1 MECRSCSLEDV
12 RPIYIYIHARLRCV
26 VLVVVILI
34 GISPFV
40 VDQQDI
46 YMYNHHSVKYEQS
59 SQLSF
64 QQPNSVS

>member
-1 MECRSCSLEDV
+1 V

-46 YMYNHHSVKYEQS
+46 YMYNHHSVKYEQ
-59 SQLSF
+59 
-64 QQPNSVS
+64 